1 MTVRSET
8 NIEIPAHHFFGP
20 SVAEHMNAMCLTIY
34 DIPLE
39 KCTNNSWLFRSWPC
53 SELFVGSFLAPT
65 WRLVGTDSRKARF
78 FLVIKNNLLLIHF

>member
-8 NIEIPAHHFFGP
+8 NIEIPARHFFGP
-20 SVAEHMNAMCLTIY
+20 SVAEHTNAMCLTIY

-39 KCTNNSWLFRSWPC
+39 KCTNSWLFRSWPC

-65 WRLVGTDSRKARF
+65 WRLVGTDRF